1 MLLSTHKFALL
12 CIVILSLVN
21 QGLSLWCY
29 QCVSTQPGCG
39 TPFNW
44 LWHWTKVCPEDDDVC
59 VKIIEQKDGETVIT
73 RDCLSSMLPVRT
85 DIPADHYEGC
95 RPAAVDEKLGH
106 YVNNSIK
113 ELDIHRNYY
122 DKTTWCFCFLDH
134 RCNDGTSVTPSKILM
149 AFGTILTCLLVVF
162 NL

>member
-1 MLLSTHKFALL
+1 MYKVLTCYIFGTLFLQASA
-12 CIVILSLVN
+12 
-21 QGLSLWCY
+21 LWCY
-29 QCVSTQPGCG
+29 QCVSNQPGCG

-59 VKIIEQKDGETVIT
+59 VKIIEEKDGNTMIT
-73 RDCLSSMLPVRT
+73 RDCLSYLQGVRT

-95 RPAAVDEKLGH
+95 RPAAVDVKLGH

-113 ELDIHRNYY
+113 ELDVHRNYY

-134 RCNDGTSVTPSKILM
+134 RCNGGLTIYPSLGVLAGGIIFLLLNIL
-149 AFGTILTCLLVVF
+149 
-162 NL
+162 

>member
-1 MLLSTHKFALL
+1 MYKVLACF
-12 CIVILSLVN
+12 ILATFFLQASA
-21 QGLSLWCY
+21 LWCY
-29 QCVSTQPGCG
+29 QCVSNQPGCG

-59 VKIIEQKDGETVIT
+59 VKIIEEKDGNTMIT
-73 RDCLSSMLPVRT
+73 RDCLSYLQGVRT

-95 RPAAVDEKLGH
+95 RPAALDVKLGH

-113 ELDIHRNYY
+113 ELDVHRNFY

-134 RCNDGTSVTPSKILM
+134 RCNGGFTIHPSMGVLAGGVIFLILN
-149 AFGTILTCLLVVF
+149 LL
-162 NL
+162 

>member
-1 MLLSTHKFALL
+1 MNNL
-12 CIVILSLVN
+12 VILCFFSTFFMHA
-21 QGLSLWCY
+21 SALWCY
-29 QCVSTQPGCG
+29 QCVSNQPGCG

-59 VKIIEQKDGETVIT
+59 VKIIEEKNGETVIT
-73 RDCLSSMLPVRT
+73 RDCLSSLQGIRT

-95 RPAAVDEKLGH
+95 RPAAVDVRLGH

-134 RCNDGTSVTPSKILM
+134 RCNSALTIYPSIVVAVVATSVMILN
-149 AFGTILTCLLVVF
+149 LL
-162 NL
+162 

>member
-1 MLLSTHKFALL
+1 MQIQFLSILFL
-12 CIVILSLVN
+12 CVFFSIIQ
-21 QGLSLWCY
+21 QGSSLWCY

-44 LWHWTKVCPEDDDVC
+44 LWYWTKICPEDDDVC
-59 VKIIEQKDGETVIT
+59 VKIIEEKDGETVIT
-73 RDCLSSMLPVRT
+73 RDCLSSMQAIRT

-95 RPAAVDEKLGH
+95 RAAAVDEKLGH

-113 ELDIHRNYY
+113 ELDIHRTYY

-134 RCNDGTSVTPSKILM
+134 RCNDSTTQSPSFILTGIGLVLTIFTM
-149 AFGTILTCLLVVF
+149 AFY
-162 NL
+162 